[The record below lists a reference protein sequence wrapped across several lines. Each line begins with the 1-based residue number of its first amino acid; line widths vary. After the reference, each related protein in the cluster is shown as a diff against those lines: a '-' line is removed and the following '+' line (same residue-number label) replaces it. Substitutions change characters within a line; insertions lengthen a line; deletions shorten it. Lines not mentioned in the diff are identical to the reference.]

1 VSTCASTVVSTR
13 PLSQVYQGLAKT
25 VGSIDFLVIYL
36 DQEQWTSRGDI
47 LSTVRK
53 NQVENTKYKQNLV
66 ACIINTL

>member
-1 VSTCASTVVSTR
+1 MSTCASTVVSTTK
-13 PLSQVYQGLAKT
+13 LSQVYQGLAKT

-53 NQVENTKYKQNLV
+53 NQVENTK
-66 ACIINTL
+66 